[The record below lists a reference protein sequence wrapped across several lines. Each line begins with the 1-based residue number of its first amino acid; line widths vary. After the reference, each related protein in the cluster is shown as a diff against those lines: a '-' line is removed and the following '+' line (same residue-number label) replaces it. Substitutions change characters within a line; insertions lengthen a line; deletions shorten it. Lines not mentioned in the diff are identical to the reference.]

1 MRQFEQQRKKP
12 LQILHKLKAD
22 MEKNGWVIDSFKFQ
36 YKQDDY
42 IVLVIL
48 YAPDEPRPQYALLQL
63 DFLDAKN
70 FQRHLLVPANAQKLM
85 TDAKIIREFFDI
97 KYQENLGEILLQ
109 FSTWLGKFIPDRVNT
124 QKSQTE
130 KEAMVYTLSKKDS
143 DDPSRIY
150 CYAVKRNPSV
160 KDKLTGIVRQQRRSP
175 YNDNKTRVLR
185 RTLYNRLGGDD
196 TLSFCYSDDPA
207 KSRTDEEIIGNWAS
221 KNVERN
227 MI

>member
-1 MRQFEQQRKKP
+1 MRP
-12 LQILHKLKAD
+12 LENLHALKAD
-22 MEKNGWVIDSFKFQ
+22 MEKNGWVIDSFKFHF
-36 YKQDDY
+36 KKVDY

-48 YAPDEPRPQYALLQL
+48 YVPDEPRPQYALLQL

-150 CYAVKRNPSV
+150 CYAVKRNPTV
-160 KDKLTGIVRQQRRSP
+160 KDTLTGIVRQQRRSP

-185 RTLYNRLGGDD
+185 RTLYNRLGSDD
-196 TLSFCYSDDPA
+196 TLSFCYSDDPS
-207 KSRTDEEIIGNWAS
+207 KNRTDEEIISSWAS
-221 KNVERN
+221 KNIE
-227 MI
+227 

>member
-1 MRQFEQQRKKP
+1 MRP
-12 LQILHKLKAD
+12 LENLHALKAD
-22 MEKNGWVIDSFKFQ
+22 MEKNGWVIDSFKFHF
-36 YKQDDY
+36 KKVDY

-48 YAPDEPRPQYALLQL
+48 YVPDEPRPQYALLQL

-97 KYQENLGEILLQ
+97 KYEENLGEILLQ
-109 FSTWLGKFIPDRVNT
+109 FSRLLGKFIPDRVNT

-150 CYAVKRNPSV
+150 CYAVKRNPTA
-160 KDKLTGIVRQQRRSP
+160 KDRLTGIVRQQRRSP

-196 TLSFCYSDDPA
+196 TLSFCYSDDPS
-207 KSRTDEEIIGNWAS
+207 KSRTDEEIISNWAS

-227 MI
+227 LI

>member
-1 MRQFEQQRKKP
+1 MRP
-12 LQILHKLKAD
+12 LENLHALKAD
-22 MEKNGWVIDSFKFQ
+22 MEKNGWVIDSFKFHF
-36 YKQDDY
+36 KKVDY

-48 YAPDEPRPQYALLQL
+48 YVPDEPRPQYALLQL

-150 CYAVKRNPSV
+150 CYAVKRNPTV
-160 KDKLTGIVRQQRRSP
+160 KDRLTGIVRQQRRSP

-185 RTLYNRLGGDD
+185 RTLYDRLGSDN
-196 TLSFCYSDDPA
+196 TLSFCYSDDPT
-207 KSRTDEEIIGNWAS
+207 KSRTDEEIVSNWAS

-227 MI
+227 LK

>member
-1 MRQFEQQRKKP
+1 M
-12 LQILHKLKAD
+12 
-22 MEKNGWVIDSFKFQ
+22 
-36 YKQDDY
+36 
-42 IVLVIL
+42 
-48 YAPDEPRPQYALLQL
+48 LQL
-63 DFLDAKN
+63 EFLDVRS
-70 FQRHLLVPANAQKLM
+70 FDRHLLVPANVIRLM
-85 TDAKIIREFFDI
+85 TEAKELLLFFGIRYQKNLRDI
-97 KYQENLGEILLQ
+97 LEQ
-109 FSTWLGKFIPDRVNT
+109 FAAELRGFIPTKVNAG
-124 QKSQTE
+124 KSQTE

-185 RTLYNRLGGDD
+185 RTLYNRLGSDD

-207 KSRTDEEIIGNWAS
+207 KSRTDEEIISNWAS

>member
-1 MRQFEQQRKKP
+1 MRP
-12 LQILHKLKAD
+12 LENLHALKAD
-22 MEKNGWVIDSFKFQ
+22 MEKNGWVIDSFKF
-36 YKQDDY
+36 YFKKVDY

-48 YAPDEPRPQYALLQL
+48 YVPDEPRPQYALLQL

-97 KYQENLGEILLQ
+97 KYEENLGEILLQ
-109 FSTWLGKFIPDRVNT
+109 FSRLLGKFIPDRVNT

-150 CYAVKRNPSV
+150 CYAVKRNPTA
-160 KDKLTGIVRQQRRSP
+160 KDRLTGIVRQQRRSP

-196 TLSFCYSDDPA
+196 TLSFCYSDDPS
-207 KSRTDEEIIGNWAS
+207 KSRTDEEIISNWAS

-227 MI
+227 LI

>member
-1 MRQFEQQRKKP
+1 MRQFKQQRTKP
-12 LQILHKLKAD
+12 LQVLHKLKAD
-22 MEKNGWVIDSFKFQ
+22 MEKNGWIIDSFKFR
-36 YKQDDY
+36 YKQDNY

-48 YAPDEPRPQYALLQL
+48 FVPDEPRPQYALLQL

-97 KYQENLGEILLQ
+97 KYEENLGEILLQ
-109 FSTWLGKFIPDRVNT
+109 FSTWLGKFIPDRVNA

-185 RTLYNRLGGDD
+185 RTLYNRLGSDD

-207 KSRTDEEIIGNWAS
+207 KSRTDEEIISNWAS

>member
-1 MRQFEQQRKKP
+1 MRP
-12 LQILHKLKAD
+12 LENLHALKAD
-22 MEKNGWVIDSFKFQ
+22 MEKNGWVIDSFKFHF
-36 YKQDDY
+36 KKVDY

-48 YAPDEPRPQYALLQL
+48 YVPDEPRPQYALLQL

-150 CYAVKRNPSV
+150 CYAVKRNPTV
-160 KDKLTGIVRQQRRSP
+160 KDTLTGIVRQQRRSP

-185 RTLYNRLGGDD
+185 RTLYDRLGSDN
-196 TLSFCYSDDPA
+196 TLSFCYSDDPT
-207 KSRTDEEIIGNWAS
+207 KSRTDEEIVSNWAS

-227 MI
+227 LK

>member
-1 MRQFEQQRKKP
+1 MRQFEQLRKKP

-70 FQRHLLVPANAQKLM
+70 FKNHLLVPANAQKLM

-150 CYAVKRNPSV
+150 CYAVKRNTTA
-160 KDKLTGIVRQQRRSP
+160 KDRLTGIVRQQRRSP

-185 RTLYNRLGGDD
+185 RTLYNRLGGDYF
-196 TLSFCYSDDPA
+196 LSKFGIRNS
-207 KSRTDEEIIGNWAS
+207 KFGISFAS
-221 KNVERN
+221 F
-227 MI
+227 

>member
-22 MEKNGWVIDSFKFQ
+22 MEKNGWVIHSFKFR
-36 YKQDDY
+36 YKHDDY

-48 YAPDEPRPQYALLQL
+48 NAPDEPRPQYALLQL

-70 FQRHLLVPANAQKLM
+70 FKNHLLVPAIAQKLM

-97 KYQENLGEILLQ
+97 KYEENLGEILLQ
-109 FSTWLGKFIPDRVNT
+109 FSTWLGKFIPDRVNA

-130 KEAMVYTLSKKDS
+130 KEALVYTLSKKDS

-185 RTLYNRLGGDD
+185 RTLYNRLGSDD

-207 KSRTDEEIIGNWAS
+207 KSRTDEEIISNWTS

>member
-70 FQRHLLVPANAQKLM
+70 FKNHLLVPANAQKLM

-97 KYQENLGEILLQ
+97 KYEENLGEILLQ
-109 FSTWLGKFIPDRVNT
+109 FSRLLGKFIPDRVNT

-150 CYAVKRNPSV
+150 CYAVKRNPTV
-160 KDKLTGIVRQQRRSP
+160 KDTLTGIVRQQRRSP

-185 RTLYNRLGGDD
+185 RTLYDRLGSDY
-196 TLSFCYSDDPA
+196 TLSFCYSDDPT
-207 KSRTDEEIIGNWAS
+207 KSRTDEEIVSNWAS

-227 MI
+227 SK

>member
-1 MRQFEQQRKKP
+1 MRP
-12 LQILHKLKAD
+12 LENLHALKAD
-22 MEKNGWVIDSFKFQ
+22 MEKNGWVIDSFKF
-36 YKQDDY
+36 YFKKVDY

-48 YAPDEPRPQYALLQL
+48 YVPDEPRPQYALLQL

-97 KYQENLGEILLQ
+97 KYEENLGEILLQ

-150 CYAVKRNPSV
+150 CYAVKRNPTV
-160 KDKLTGIVRQQRRSP
+160 KDTLTGIVRQQRRSP

-196 TLSFCYSDDPA
+196 TLSFCYSDDPS
-207 KSRTDEEIIGNWAS
+207 KSRTDEEIISNWAS

>member
-1 MRQFEQQRKKP
+1 MRP
-12 LQILHKLKAD
+12 LENLHALKAD
-22 MEKNGWVIDSFKFQ
+22 MEKNGWVIDSFKF
-36 YKQDDY
+36 YFKKVDY

-48 YAPDEPRPQYALLQL
+48 YVPDEPRPQYALLQL

-97 KYQENLGEILLQ
+97 KYEENLGEILLQ
-109 FSTWLGKFIPDRVNT
+109 FSRLLGKFIPDRVNT

-150 CYAVKRNPSV
+150 CYAVKRNPTV
-160 KDKLTGIVRQQRRSP
+160 KDTLTGIVRQQRRSP

-196 TLSFCYSDDPA
+196 TLSFCYSDDPS
-207 KSRTDEEIIGNWAS
+207 KNRTDEEIISSWAS
-221 KNVERN
+221 KNVE
-227 MI
+227 

>member
-1 MRQFEQQRKKP
+1 MRP
-12 LQILHKLKAD
+12 LQNLHALKAD
-22 MEKNGWVIDSFKFQ
+22 MEEKGWVIDSFKFRF
-36 YKQDDY
+36 KKVNY

-48 YAPDEPRPQYALLQL
+48 YAPDEEKPPYALVQL

-70 FQRHLLVPANAQKLM
+70 FEHHLLVPANAGGLM
-85 TDAKIIREFFDI
+85 IDAKELRLFFGIR
-97 KYQENLGEILLQ
+97 YQKNLGDILEQ
-109 FSTWLGKFIPDRVNT
+109 FAAELGGYIPTEVNAG
-124 QKSQTE
+124 KSQTE
-130 KEAMVYTLSKKDS
+130 KEAMVYKLSKKDS

-150 CYAVKRNPSV
+150 CYAVKRNPTV
-160 KDKLTGIVRQQRRSP
+160 KDRLTGIVRQQRRSP

-196 TLSFCYSDDPA
+196 TLSFCYSDDPS
-207 KSRTDEEIIGNWAS
+207 KSRTDEEIISNWAS

>member
-1 MRQFEQQRKKP
+1 MRP
-12 LQILHKLKAD
+12 LENLHALKAD
-22 MEKNGWVIDSFKFQ
+22 MEKNGWVIDSFRFR
-36 YKQDDY
+36 YKQDNY

-48 YAPDEPRPQYALLQL
+48 YAPDELRPQYALLQL

-70 FQRHLLVPANAQKLM
+70 FKNHLLVPANAQKLM
-85 TDAKIIREFFDI
+85 TDAKEIREFFGI
-97 KYQENLGEILLQ
+97 KYEENLGEILLQ
-109 FSTWLGKFIPDRVNT
+109 FSRWLGKFIPDRVNT

-185 RTLYNRLGGDD
+185 RTLYKRLGSDN

-207 KSRTDEEIIGNWAS
+207 KSRTDEEIISNWAS
-221 KNVERN
+221 KKADGVSTAPSL
-227 MI
+227 

>member
-1 MRQFEQQRKKP
+1 MRP
-12 LQILHKLKAD
+12 LENLHALKAD

-48 YAPDEPRPQYALLQL
+48 YEPDEPRPQYALLQL

-109 FSTWLGKFIPDRVNT
+109 FSTWLGKFIPDKVNT

-150 CYAVKRNPSV
+150 CYAVKRNPTA
-160 KDKLTGIVRQQRRSP
+160 KDRLTGIVRQQRRSP

-196 TLSFCYSDDPA
+196 TLSFCYSDDPL
-207 KSRTDEEIIGNWAS
+207 KNRTDEEIISSWAS
-221 KNVERN
+221 KNIE
-227 MI
+227 